1 MSIRSFLYVK
11 CLFIAF
17 ITSSNATQLSKENYK
32 LIDLSSLNMSKKVD
46 LITTQRKHVFD
57 YLGEKYGD
65 WWDYKIID
73 ALQAPLVDRAFVKV
87 EMYLKDEKTK
97 EFVIRQSQLLKSG
110 RSKEQTQ
117 HNKMIVLEFD
127 KVYELPIAI
136 DHKNKG
142 LAFQFS
148 NCLSEGVLAS
158 IDLNKDDVYE
168 LIVLKGYESTHNDY
182 GATYNHYRLYLLSD
196 KLLFD
201 DWLQNQD
208 YENLQIG
215 EKKQPKITGLNNGN
229 EGIFSVL
236 YDKDNVLVKSDR
248 LGLIRKNSLFV
259 FNNTNDQSKTGNKQL
274 VVVWSKIY
282 RPPIN
287 YVKGAKGKDG
297 KFEFSEEHFELFE
310 GNIETKGAFVKK
322 TVPEKMTKVFL
333 SSYGLSFDDG
343 LTMDRLCGYD

>member
-215 EKKQPKITGLNNGN
+215 EKYNQKLQ
-229 EGIFSVL
+229 
-236 YDKDNVLVKSDR
+236 
-248 LGLIRKNSLFV
+248 
-259 FNNTNDQSKTGNKQL
+259 
-274 VVVWSKIY
+274 
-282 RPPIN
+282 
-287 YVKGAKGKDG
+287 A
-297 KFEFSEEHFELFE
+297 
-310 GNIETKGAFVKK
+310 
-322 TVPEKMTKVFL
+322 
-333 SSYGLSFDDG
+333 
-343 LTMDRLCGYD
+343 